1 MHTLHSLR
9 SLTRFRR
16 VAILTLSVALVL
28 LCLPAARM
36 AVTEAGSK
44 IGKLPKDSVAQR
56 QLRMTD
62 GSQQSLLALRGKVV
76 VLSFFAVWCG
86 HSRDQV
92 PALVRLSETEGSRGL
107 QVIGLAVEDERTTA
121 EKLSSFISTHKINY
135 PVGTVTDPVFAEFIS
150 SRAVDV
156 PQTLVY
162 GRDGRL
168 AAHFVGQN
176 AQIDAALNEV
186 VGKELDK
193 K

>member
-16 VAILTLSVALVL
+16 VAILTLSLALVL

-36 AVTEAGSK
+36 TEAGSR
-44 IGKLPKDSVAQR
+44 IGRLPKDSVAQR
-56 QLRMTD
+56 QLKMTD

-121 EKLSSFISTHKINY
+121 EKVSSFISAHKINY

-176 AQIDAALNEV
+176 ARIDAALDEV
-186 VGKELDK
+186 VRKELDK